1 VNYEDLVAD
10 FSQRTKRNLEL
21 IEQLA
26 SEHAVGGAFEVTQ
39 LVNSMLGLLV
49 FPQQRWFDRIPL
61 TPVPELVSAG
71 WPTITV
77 DGSVPGN
84 DLRGLARYLRNG
96 IAHFNLEFIADT
108 SGLISGLRIWNVRSD
123 GRRDW
128 TAQLGV
134 ADLRFVA
141 MKFVDMLSGT
151 G

>member
-1 VNYEDLVAD
+1 VNYEELVGD
-10 FSQRTKRNLEL
+10 FAQRTKRNLEL
-21 IEQLA
+21 IEQYP
-26 SEHAVGGAFEVTQ
+26 SEDAQGGAFEVTQ

-61 TPVPELVSAG
+61 TPVPELVSGG
-71 WPTITV
+71 WPSITI

-84 DLRGLARYLRNG
+84 NLRGLARYLRNG
-96 IAHFNLEFIADT
+96 IAHFNLQFLSDT
-108 SGLISGLRIWNVRSD
+108 TGRITGLRIWNVRVG

-128 TAQLGV
+128 TAQLSV

-141 MKFVDMLSGT
+141 MRFVDMLSGT